1 MENYLQMNLKKNYIK
16 FGVNGV
22 TNKEDFINEIAT
34 EADAIIQKHINAN
47 NTKNIDLLNEVEN
60 EYKNFLEK
68 FPNDADMNHN
78 LGIILNSKKLHD
90 DALIHYNNAIK
101 AKPNNVNYYVSK
113 SSSLF
118 ELKKYNECLEALI
131 KAESLDPLKL
141 SIIKNLGVV
150 YRVLKDE
157 EKALPYLKKFCELS
171 PNDLDGKIRFGLY
184 YVNTYRYEMAKKI
197 FMGIL
202 AINPDHIPAL
212 NNYAN
217 CCQSLSE
224 TKEAEKIFKKLEK
237 LHPTDLTFLNIGS
250 FYQEKRKMDL
260 ALKYYNKSLEK
271 SGENKAILSN
281 IATVYGEI
289 GEKTKASNLYKK
301 VLDKYPNSY
310 KSFKS
315 LAYTDTIDDKNHI
328 TIKMINEFKKNNK
341 QINPDELS
349 DIGFG
354 LTKIFD
360 KQKKYEIAANY
371 AHKSNKILRNTFQ
384 YNQQDENINIDNFIK
399 NFNKSN
405 YSNFDK
411 SDIKNSPIFITG
423 MPRSGTSLVEQII
436 SNHPNVSDQ
445 GELTYMMKISKSMQN
460 QKINKTI
467 LNDLGKKYL
476 KSVLEYDETSKEL
489 FTDKLPAN
497 LANIGLIK
505 LIFPNSKIII
515 CDRDLRDVTTSL
527 YLLKLTGGHPYIYNE
542 EELSNYANLF
552 CRLAR
557 HWLDLFQDEI
567 YLLDYENFIDNQLD
581 SGEKLFKYLGLDFNE
596 KYIKLTNNKKPI
608 RTASNIQAR
617 GKIVKNSVERWKNYE
632 SYFSSLY
639 NNLNSYK
646 YKN

>member
-1 MENYLQMNLKKNYIK
+1 MNLKKNYIK

-360 KQKKYEIAANY
+360 KQKKYERAANY

>member
-1 MENYLQMNLKKNYIK
+1 MNLKKNYIK

>member
-1 MENYLQMNLKKNYIK
+1 
-16 FGVNGV
+16 
-22 TNKEDFINEIAT
+22 
-34 EADAIIQKHINAN
+34 
-47 NTKNIDLLNEVEN
+47 
-60 EYKNFLEK
+60 
-68 FPNDADMNHN
+68 
-78 LGIILNSKKLHD
+78 
-90 DALIHYNNAIK
+90 
-101 AKPNNVNYYVSK
+101 
-113 SSSLF
+113 
-118 ELKKYNECLEALI
+118 
-131 KAESLDPLKL
+131 
-141 SIIKNLGVV
+141 
-150 YRVLKDE
+150 
-157 EKALPYLKKFCELS
+157 
-171 PNDLDGKIRFGLY
+171 
-184 YVNTYRYEMAKKI
+184 MAKKI

-301 VLDKYPNSY
+301 VLDKHPNSY

-360 KQKKYEIAANY
+360 KQKKYERAANY

-384 YNQQDENINIDNFIK
+384 YNQQDENINVDNFIK

-445 GELTYMMKISKSMQN
+445 GELTYMMKISKSLQN

-476 KSVLEYDETSKEL
+476 KSVLEYDETSKEI
-489 FTDKLPAN
+489 FTDKLPVN

-581 SGEKLFKYLGLDFNE
+581 SGEKLFKCLGLDFNE

-608 RTASNIQAR
+608 RTASNLQAR

>member
-1 MENYLQMNLKKNYIK
+1 MNLKKNYIK

-118 ELKKYNECLEALI
+118 EIKKYNECLEALI

-301 VLDKYPNSY
+301 VLDKHPNSY

-360 KQKKYEIAANY
+360 KQKKYERAANY

-384 YNQQDENINIDNFIK
+384 YNQQDENINVDNFIK

-445 GELTYMMKISKSMQN
+445 GELTYMMKISKSLQN

-476 KSVLEYDETSKEL
+476 KSVLEYDETSKEI
-489 FTDKLPAN
+489 FTDKLPVN

-608 RTASNIQAR
+608 RTASNLQAR